1 MKRELAQLISEYLLR
16 IFNVRYANLVDVN
29 NFDGVKTLTIESIEE
44 NLYEYK
50 STSKE
55 GISFALNEEFEDLF
69 FQTLF
74 EEKPDQEFFHYTS
87 LNAIL
92 SILDYKSLQ
101 LTSIAGM
108 NDKTEVS
115 FADDLLGR
123 NFKDPFNQ
131 TRITAFNR
139 RYIMCFTNNKDH
151 FNQWRLYG
159 GDGNGV
165 CVGFKYK
172 KPKSHDYFVVF
183 GKVIYGNEI
192 LNLITNLIADVKKN
206 LHCNFSFRRLHLWKN
221 FLKHKDYEYE
231 AETRLLI
238 YNRTKNGFKEL
249 DKKFKLNF
257 YNILVPYITLDLF
270 DDNLPIKITEI
281 TLGPK
286 CPESSLNNAQLKY
299 FLKEKTVK
307 DNSYKGIKVGLSKI
321 RHYR

>member
-1 MKRELAQLISEYLLR
+1 MKRRLAQLISQYLTR
-16 IFNVRYANLVDVN
+16 IFNVRYSSFTEVNQFENVRTLTVEAIEANLSESRVSADN
-29 NFDGVKTLTIESIEE
+29 LSSFTLT
-44 NLYEYK
+44 
-50 STSKE
+50 
-55 GISFALNEEFEDLF
+55 EEFEDLF
-69 FQTLF
+69 FRTLF
-74 EEKPDQEFFHYTS
+74 EEKPDQEFFYYTS
-87 LNAIL
+87 LNSIL

-123 NFKDPFNQ
+123 TFKDPYNF
-131 TRITAFNR
+131 TRITTFNR
-139 RYIMCFTNNKDH
+139 RYIMCFTDKKDH

-172 KPKSHDYFVVF
+172 KPKKHDYYVVF
-183 GKVIYGNEI
+183 GKVIYGDEI
-192 LNLITNLIADVKKN
+192 LKLITDLINDVKRN
-206 LHCNFSFRRLHLWKN
+206 LRCNFSLRRLHLWKN

-238 YNRTKNGFKEL
+238 YNRTKNGYKEL

-257 YNILVPYITLDLF
+257 YNILVPYVTLDLF

-299 FLKEKTVK
+299 FLKEKTAK

-321 RHYR
+321 KHYR